1 MRFLFLVILG
11 FQTIS
16 SGFAK
21 KSLLS
26 SEKNKDKGDPGV
38 LLAESGKVRPGRD
51 TYRYY
56 GTGSKGSSSSLLPTS
71 PSKGHFYSSDAYG
84 YGTPMKQV
92 GSGGLKKGASIQ
104 DYLQLVDA
112 IEELPPD
119 FGEMAAASG
128 YGSGGGGGYGHGHSG

>member
-1 MRFLFLVILG
+1 
-11 FQTIS
+11 
-16 SGFAK
+16 
-21 KSLLS
+21 
-26 SEKNKDKGDPGV
+26 
-38 LLAESGKVRPGRD
+38 
-51 TYRYY
+51 
-56 GTGSKGSSSSLLPTS
+56 
-71 PSKGHFYSSDAYG
+71 
-84 YGTPMKQV
+84 MKQV

>member
-56 GTGSKGSSSSLLPTS
+56 GTGSKGILRN
-71 PSKGHFYSSDAYG
+71 FAN
-84 YGTPMKQV
+84 
-92 GSGGLKKGASIQ
+92 A
-104 DYLQLVDA
+104 QL
-112 IEELPPD
+112 
-119 FGEMAAASG
+119 
-128 YGSGGGGGYGHGHSG
+128 